1 MYKDEVRA
9 LFSPAERAV
18 LQKLINPKKVQ
29 DFLDSFPINFEVGGE
44 TIMSPKRVLRIKTMH
59 CIEGALLAAAS
70 LAYHGREPLLLDL
83 QTNQHDDDH
92 VVALFSVE
100 AGSASGGKEKRW
112 GAISKTNH
120 TTLKWRDP
128 VYKTVRELAMSYFHE
143 YFLEKGTKNLRAYS
157 RPFNLKRYPAK
168 KWIAGDDDL
177 DWLAIDLDDSPH
189 FPIAPYAALRAAR
202 VASKIERE
210 SLDIVEWKY
219 PRGYTGH

>member
-1 MYKDEVRA
+1 MYRDQVRA
-9 LFSPAERAV
+9 LFSPVEHAI

-44 TIMSPKRVLRIKTMH
+44 TIMSPKRVLRVKTMH

-83 QTNQHDDDH
+83 QTNVHDDDH
-92 VVALFSVE
+92 VVALFKDC
-100 AGSASGGKEKRW
+100 GLW

-189 FPIAPYAALRAAR
+189 FPIAPQAALRAAR
-202 VASKIERE
+202 TASKIERA
-210 SLDIVEWKY
+210 SLDLVEWKY
-219 PRGYTGH
+219 PRGYKGH